1 MTCREFA
8 LETASESPAPGGGSV
23 SAYMGALGASLG
35 TMVANLSSHKRGWDD
50 QWEYFSQWAEKGQ
63 ALIAELLN
71 LVEEDTLS
79 YNKVMEAFSSP
90 CKDDLEKATL
100 YAAQVPLQTMKTSLR
115 VFDIL
120 EAMIGKGNP
129 NSVTDAGV
137 GAFAVLGAVKGG
149 FLNVLINVGGLRDK
163 EKARMLKEE
172 AQALLDLA
180 TEREHELW
188 EKVCNKVKK

>member
-1 MTCREFA
+1 
-8 LETASESPAPGGGSV
+8 
-23 SAYMGALGASLG
+23 LGASLG

-63 ALIAELLN
+63 ALIAELLH

-100 YAAQVPLQTMKTSLR
+100 YAAQVPLQTMKTSLC

-120 EAMIGKGNP
+120 EAMIEKGNP

-149 FLNVLINVGGLRDK
+149 YLNVLINVGGLRDK

-172 AQALLDLA
+172 AQTLLDLA
-180 TEREHELW
+180 IEREHLLW
-188 EKVCNKVKK
+188 EKVRNKVKQ